1 MLRRITTSLLI
12 FLPVLALLG
21 VVTQAVS
28 ANVQQTIRP
37 QERQLLRGVKT
48 TIHNPFGRVLI
59 QGWDRDVVQATATV
73 EGAGGEFVATTIDE
87 VPAGGLSVGPAPN
100 EKQGRDIVL
109 NVSLPRYAG
118 IESISANGDIEI
130 IGLDGPVEVKS
141 KSGNVR
147 ISKVAGPANVSTESG
162 NIKIDEVDSL
172 QVKSQGGDVTLRN
185 ISGAVVVETKSGR
198 FEARNIAGDLIVRV
212 ESGSVSL
219 DNIAGQIDIALSS
232 SNLKVHN
239 AEGNIHAVTIGGSIN
254 LQCVQGN
261 VEASTVNGPITL
273 AGMGADVS
281 ARTTSGEIKLVTA
294 IPDGGRYRL
303 KSLSGSVHMSV
314 ASEALGFNA
323 TLSSYSGGIETEFP
337 LMVGTTP
344 ARLVSSSRRLVGRY
358 GDGRAQIELD
368 SFSGSV
374 TLNKIAS
381 EAYQTCPNKE
391 K

>member
-1 MLRRITTSLLI
+1 MLRRIITSLLI

-28 ANVQQTIRP
+28 AKAQQTIRP
-37 QERQLLRGVKT
+37 QERQLLRGVKV
-48 TIHNPFGRVLI
+48 TIHNPFGQVVI
-59 QGWDRDVVQATATV
+59 QGWDRDVVQATAAV
-73 EGAGGEFVATTIDE
+73 EGAGGFVATTIDE
-87 VPAGGLSVGPAPN
+87 VPAGELSVGLAPN

-109 NVSLPRYAG
+109 NVSLPRYAV

-130 IGLDGPVEVKS
+130 RGLDGPVEVRS
-141 KSGNVR
+141 ESGNVR
-147 ISKVAGPANVSTESG
+147 ISKVAGPANVNTESG
-162 NIKIDEVDSL
+162 NIEIDEAGSL
-172 QVKSQGGDVTLRN
+172 QAKSQSGDVTLRN
-185 ISGAVVVETKSGR
+185 ISGAVVVETKNGR
-198 FEARNIAGDLIVRV
+198 FDARNIAGDLIVRV
-212 ESGSVSL
+212 ESGSVNL

-232 SNLKVHN
+232 SSLKVHN
-239 AEGNIHAVTIGGSIN
+239 AEGNIHAVTISGSIN

-273 AGMGADVS
+273 AGMGANVS

-294 IPDGGRYRL
+294 IPDGGRYML
-303 KSLSGSVHMSV
+303 KSLSGSVHMSIE
-314 ASEALGFNA
+314 SEARGFNA
-323 TLSSYSGGIETEFP
+323 TLSSYSGSVETEFP

-344 ARLVSSSRRLVGRY
+344 ARLVLGSRRLVGRY
-358 GDGRAQIELD
+358 GDGQAQIELD

-381 EAYQTCPNKE
+381 EAHQTCPNKE